1 MTDEEIILSSFIRYP
16 KRTRLENLECCLL
29 SDDFMPGML
38 REAFD
43 FVLKRIS
50 MNKSVDPADIY
61 LQNQEA
67 FKSFDCA
74 VSGLALFCSWAL
86 NREADGKFKE
96 SAKRIKHF
104 SKVRKNKGKLSA
116 IITTK

>member
-1 MTDEEIILSSFIRYP
+1 MNDEEIILSSFIRNP
-16 KRTRLENLECCLL
+16 KKTRLENLEFCLL
-29 SDDFMPGML
+29 PDDFMPGMP

-50 MNKSVDPADIY
+50 MNKSVDPADMY
-61 LQNQEA
+61 LQNPEA
-67 FKSFDCA
+67 LKSFDCA

-96 SAKRIKHF
+96 TAKRIKHF
-104 SKVRKNKGKLSA
+104 AKVRENKGRLAK
-116 IITTK
+116 IITK